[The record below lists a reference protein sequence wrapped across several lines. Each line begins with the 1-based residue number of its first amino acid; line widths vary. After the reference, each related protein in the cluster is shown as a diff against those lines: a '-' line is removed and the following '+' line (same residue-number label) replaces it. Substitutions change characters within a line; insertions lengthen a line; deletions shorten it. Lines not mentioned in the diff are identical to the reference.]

1 MFSYFRRN
9 KKEVTDRKPIEL
21 KAIQYEPKIILAWA
35 KAIEGDK
42 VIQLG
47 LKENGYPELFHATE
61 AIFLNQVS
69 RDWLIANGY
78 GQLMAMVNA
87 AEGLT
92 EASEWLATHKFELL
106 FHIGRAVDHN
116 PESWVW
122 LKKFT
127 TPDLF
132 MLAKSIQF
140 IKDQIEENHGDIHS
154 MGKDL

>member
-1 MFSYFRRN
+1 MFSFFKRKGN
-9 KKEVTDRKPIEL
+9 KKEELTPIKL
-21 KAIQYEPKIILAWA
+21 KSIQYEPKVILAWA

-42 VIQLG
+42 LIQLG

-61 AIFLNQVS
+61 AIFLNQDS

-92 EASEWLATHKFELL
+92 DACEWLAIHKFDLL

-116 PESWVW
+116 PESWEW
-122 LKKFT
+122 LKKFA

>member
-1 MFSYFRRN
+1 MFNFFRR
-9 KKEVTDRKPIEL
+9 KKETPKPSKPMELKPI
-21 KAIQYEPKIILAWA
+21 QYDPKIILAWA
-35 KAIEGDK
+35 KAIEGDR

-61 AIFLNQVS
+61 AIFLNQDS

-92 EASEWLATHKFELL
+92 DACEWLATHKFELL
-106 FHIGRAVDHN
+106 FHIGRAVDHY
-116 PESWVW
+116 PESWEW
-122 LKKFT
+122 LKKFA
-127 TPDLF
+127 TPDIF

>member
-1 MFSYFRRN
+1 MFSFFRRN

-47 LKENGYPELFHATE
+47 LKENGYPELFHVTE

-122 LKKFT
+122 LKQFT